1 MPLGPLQVMVVN
13 FEDTNFTG
21 EIEAELIRL
30 EETGTLRVLDI
41 IFVAKS
47 LDGEIEVIRTDDVHS
62 GALTQALLG
71 MNEKAAA
78 ASEAALEDA
87 DVWYA
92 ADAIEPGNAAGIMVL
107 EHRWSIPLRD
117 AITAA
122 GGTSVVT
129 EWVDEEEVVGLGVAL
144 PD

>member
-1 MPLGPLQVMVVN
+1 MSLGPLQVMVVN

-30 EETGTLRVLDI
+30 EETGTLRVLDV

-47 LDGEIEVIRTDDVHS
+47 LDGDIEVIRTDDVHS
-62 GALTQALLG
+62 GALSQALLG
-71 MNEKAAA
+71 IGDDSAAV
-78 ASEAALEDA
+78 EAAVEDA

-92 ADAIEPGNAAGIMVL
+92 ADAIEPGSAAGIMVL

-117 AITAA
+117 AIAAA

-129 EWVDEEEVVGLGVAL
+129 EWVDEEEVISLGVAL

>member
-1 MPLGPLQVMVVN
+1 MSLGPLQVMVVN

-30 EETGTLRVLDI
+30 EETGTLRVLDV

-47 LDGEIEVIRTDDVHS
+47 TDGDIEVIRTDDVHT
-62 GALTQALLG
+62 GALSQALLG
-71 MNEKAAA
+71 MGDGARI
-78 ASEAALEDA
+78 DA
-87 DVWYA
+87 TIDDPDVWQA

-107 EHRWSIPLRD
+107 EHRWSIPLRE

-122 GGTSVVT
+122 GGTNVVT
-129 EWVDEEEVVGLGVAL
+129 EWVDEAEVASLGVAL
-144 PD
+144 PTD

>member
-1 MPLGPLQVMVVN
+1 MVIN

-30 EETGTLRVLDI
+30 EETGTLRVLDV
-41 IFVAKS
+41 IFVAKT
-47 LDGEIEVIRTDDVHS
+47 LDGEIEVVRTSDVHT
-62 GALTQALLG
+62 GALSRAILG
-71 MNEKAAA
+71 LSDDAPERVAAA
-78 ASEAALEDA
+78 EDA

-107 EHRWSIPLRD
+107 EHRWSIPLRE

-122 GGTSVVT
+122 GGTNVVT
-129 EWVDEEEVVGLGVAL
+129 EWVDEAEVAGLGVAL
-144 PD
+144 PAD

>member
-1 MPLGPLQVMVVN
+1 MVVN

-30 EETGTLRVLDI
+30 EETGTLRVLDV

-47 LDGEIEVIRTDDVHS
+47 MDGDIEVIRTDDVHS

-71 MNEKAAA
+71 LSDDDAAA
-78 ASEAALEDA
+78 AEAAVEDA

-107 EHRWSIPLRD
+107 EHRWSIPLRE
-117 AITAA
+117 AILAA
-122 GGTSVVT
+122 GGRNVVT
-129 EWVDEEEVVGLGVAL
+129 EWVDEAEVAGLGVAL
-144 PD
+144 PAD

>member
-1 MPLGPLQVMVVN
+1 MVVN

-30 EETGTLRVLDI
+30 EETGTLRVLDV

-47 LDGEIEVIRTDDVHS
+47 MDGDIEVIRTDDVHS

-71 MNEKAAA
+71 LSDDDAAA
-78 ASEAALEDA
+78 AEAAVEDA

-107 EHRWSIPLRD
+107 EHRWSIPLRE
-117 AITAA
+117 AILAA
-122 GGTSVVT
+122 GGRNVRFCRC
-129 EWVDEEEVVGLGVAL
+129 VA
-144 PD
+144 

>member
-1 MPLGPLQVMVVN
+1 MSLGPLQVMVVN

-47 LDGEIEVIRTDDVHS
+47 LEGDIEIIRTDDVHS

-71 MNEKAAA
+71 IG
-78 ASEAALEDA
+78 SDEAAVQEVMEDA

-122 GGTSVVT
+122 GGTNVVT
-129 EWVDEEEVVGLGVAL
+129 EWVDEEEVASLGVAL

>member
-1 MPLGPLQVMVVN
+1 MSLGPLQVMVVN

-30 EETGTLRVLDI
+30 EETGTLRVLDV

-47 LDGEIEVIRTDDVHS
+47 MEGDIEVIRTDDVHS
-62 GALTQALLG
+62 GALSQALLG
-71 MNEKAAA
+71 MGQDAGN
-78 ASEAALEDA
+78 SEAAVQDA

-92 ADAIEPGNAAGIMVL
+92 ADAIEPGSAAGIMVL

-122 GGTSVVT
+122 GGTNVVT
-129 EWVDEEEVVGLGVAL
+129 EWVDEAEVVSLGVAL

>member
-1 MPLGPLQVMVVN
+1 MVVN

-30 EETGTLRVLDI
+30 EETGTLRVLDV

-47 LDGEIEVIRTDDVHS
+47 PDGDIEVIRTDDVHT
-62 GALTQALLG
+62 GALSQALLG
-71 MNEKAAA
+71 MRDGARI
-78 ASEAALEDA
+78 DVTTDDP

-107 EHRWSIPLRD
+107 EHRWSIPLRE

-129 EWVDEEEVVGLGVAL
+129 EWVDEAEVASLGVAL
-144 PD
+144 PTD

>member
-1 MPLGPLQVMVVN
+1 MSLGPLQVMVVN

-30 EETGTLRVLDI
+30 EETGTLRVLDV

-47 LDGEIEVIRTDDVHS
+47 MDGDIEVIRTGDVHS
-62 GALTQALLG
+62 GALSQALLG
-71 MNEKAAA
+71 IGDE
-78 ASEAALEDA
+78 SEVAETVVDDA

-117 AITAA
+117 AIAAA
-122 GGTSVVT
+122 GGTNVVT
-129 EWVDEEEVVGLGVAL
+129 EWVDEEEVASLGVAL

>member
-1 MPLGPLQVMVVN
+1 MVVN

-47 LDGEIEVIRTDDVHS
+47 SEGEIEVIRTDDVHT

-71 MNEKAAA
+71 IGEGAEPPPAATDD
-78 ASEAALEDA
+78 DA

-107 EHRWSIPLRD
+107 EHRWAIPLRE
-117 AITAA
+117 AITNA
-122 GGTSVVT
+122 GGANVVT
-129 EWVDEEEVVGLGVAL
+129 EWVDEAQVASLGVAL
-144 PD
+144 PTD